1 MSLRLLVA
9 AAVVCGVLLC
19 VSGASAQSTAGT
31 PAQGSA
37 PGAAAPAKPFS
48 TGRPAPLVGELK
60 SLGKDRYQIGRIV
73 VDKKAGRFTV
83 PGRVHV
89 MGQPLEYLATTP
101 GGMKE
106 YETLLE
112 ADATGSEFNLACI
125 LLGLERDS
133 KQEGPFYQF
142 SEAPL
147 VGPKVLVSIAWQD
160 GGKRREVSAAEAL
173 LDPKGDVR
181 PGSVE
186 WVYTGSLSM
195 PPDGQ
200 FAADITG
207 TLIGFVHDANS
218 IIESVLGLG
227 IGAYG
232 SVSGNSALLPP
243 VGTTI
248 ELVVQL
254 PREQAQPAR
263 P

>member
-1 MSLRLLVA
+1 MKIATSLRAIALCGALVLA
-9 AAVVCGVLLC
+9 
-19 VSGASAQSTAGT
+19 SGASAQSTAGS
-31 PAQGSA
+31 PAQSSA
-37 PGAAAPAKPFS
+37 PAAAAPPPPFA
-48 TGRPAPLVGELK
+48 TGRAPPVGELK
-60 SLGKDRYQIGRIV
+60 PLGKDRYQVGRIV
-73 VDKKAGRFTV
+73 VDKKAARFTV
-83 PGRVHV
+83 PGRVLV
-89 MGQPLEYLATTP
+89 LDRPLEYLATTP
-101 GGMKE
+101 KGMKD

-112 ADATGSEFNLACI
+112 VDATGSEFNLACI
-125 LLGLERDS
+125 LLGLERDPR
-133 KQEGPFYQF
+133 QGPFYQF

-160 GGKRREVSAAEAL
+160 GNKRREISAAEAL

-181 PGSVE
+181 PESVE

-218 IIESVLGLG
+218 IIESVAGLG

-232 SVSGNSALLPP
+232 SVSGNAALLPP
-243 VGTTI
+243 VGAPI
-248 ELVVQL
+248 ELIVQL
-254 PREQAQPAR
+254 PRDKAKPAS

>member
-1 MSLRLLVA
+1 VSLRLPIA
-9 AAVVCGVLLC
+9 AAVLCGVLVLA
-19 VSGASAQSTAGT
+19 SGASAQSAAGS
-31 PAQGSA
+31 PAQSSTPSVATA
-37 PGAAAPAKPFS
+37 PKPFT
-48 TGRPAPLVGELK
+48 TGRPPPVGELK
-60 SLGKDRYQIGRIV
+60 SLGKDRYQVGRIV

-83 PGRVHV
+83 PGRVLV
-89 MGQPLEYLATTP
+89 MGQPLEYLATSP
-101 GGMKE
+101 KGMKD

-112 ADATGSEFNLACI
+112 VDASGSEFNLACI
-125 LLGLERDS
+125 LLGLERDPR
-133 KQEGPFYQF
+133 QGQFYQF

-147 VGPKVLVSIAWQD
+147 VGPKVLVSVAWQD
-160 GGKRREVSAAEAL
+160 AGKRREISAAEAL

-181 PGSVE
+181 PESVE

-232 SVSGNSALLPP
+232 SVSGNAALLPP
-243 VGTTI
+243 IGTPI
-248 ELVVQL
+248 ELIVQL
-254 PREQAQPAR
+254 PREQAKPPR

>member
-1 MSLRLLVA
+1 VSLRLPIA
-9 AAVVCGVLLC
+9 ATVVCGLLLC
-19 VSGASAQSTAGT
+19 ASGASAQSNAES
-31 PAQGSA
+31 PAPSSA
-37 PGAAAPAKPFS
+37 PATAVPAKPFA
-48 TGRPAPLVGELK
+48 TGRPPPPVGELK

-89 MGQPLEYLATTP
+89 MGQPLEYLVTSP

-125 LLGLERDS
+125 LLGLERDP
-133 KQEGPFYQF
+133 KQGPFYQF

-160 GGKRREVSAAEAL
+160 GGKRREISAAEAL

-181 PGSVE
+181 PESVE

-195 PPDGQ
+195 PPEGQ

-232 SVSGNSALLPP
+232 SVSGNASVLPP
-243 VGTTI
+243 VGTPI
-248 ELVVQL
+248 EVVVQL
-254 PREQAQPAR
+254 SREKAKPAG

>member
-1 MSLRLLVA
+1 MNLRNEVIAFA
-9 AAVVCGVLLC
+9 AAVTLALAAPSAGAQ
-19 VSGASAQSTAGT
+19 SPAETAAQPSASAA
-31 PAQGSA
+31 A
-37 PGAAAPAKPFS
+37 AAAPPAATP
-48 TGRPAPLVGELK
+48 RPPPVGELK
-60 SLGKDRYQIGRIV
+60 PLGKDRYQVGRIV

-83 PGRVHV
+83 PGRVLV
-89 MGQPLEYLATTP
+89 LGQPLEYLATAP
-101 GGMKE
+101 KGMKD

-112 ADATGSEFNLACI
+112 ADASGSEFNLACI
-125 LLGLERDS
+125 LLGLERDPG
-133 KQEGPFYQF
+133 QGPFYQF
-142 SEAPL
+142 SEAPV

-160 GGKRREVSAAEAL
+160 GGKRREISAAEAL

-181 PGSVE
+181 PESVE

-218 IIESVLGLG
+218 VIESVTGLG

-232 SVSGNSALLPP
+232 SVSGNAALLPP
-243 VGTTI
+243 VGTPI

-254 PREQAQPAR
+254 PREKAKPAG

>member
-1 MSLRLLVA
+1 MSPRAPVVATFICAALLLA
-9 AAVVCGVLLC
+9 A
-19 VSGASAQSTAGT
+19 GASAQSAAGS
-31 PAQGSA
+31 PAQSST
-37 PGAAAPAKPFS
+37 PAAAPSQPFT
-48 TGRPAPLVGELK
+48 TGRPPPVGELK
-60 SLGKDRYQIGRIV
+60 SLGKDRYQVGRIV

-83 PGRVHV
+83 PGRVLV
-89 MGQPLEYLATTP
+89 MGQPLEYLATSP
-101 GGMKE
+101 KGMKD

-112 ADATGSEFNLACI
+112 ADA
-125 LLGLERDS
+125 
-133 KQEGPFYQF
+133 
-142 SEAPL
+142 
-147 VGPKVLVSIAWQD
+147 GPKVLVSIAWQD
-160 GGKRREVSAAEAL
+160 GGKRREISAAEAL

-181 PGSVE
+181 PESVE

-232 SVSGNSALLPP
+232 SVSGNADLLPP
-243 VGTTI
+243 VGTPI

-254 PREQAQPAR
+254 ARAQAKPAG

>member
-1 MSLRLLVA
+1 MKIATSLRAIALCGALVLA
-9 AAVVCGVLLC
+9 
-19 VSGASAQSTAGT
+19 SGPSAQSTAGS
-31 PAQGSA
+31 PAQSSA
-37 PGAAAPAKPFS
+37 PAAAAPPPPFA
-48 TGRPAPLVGELK
+48 TGRAPPVGELK
-60 SLGKDRYQIGRIV
+60 PLGKDRYQVGRIV
-73 VDKKAGRFTV
+73 VDKKAARFTV
-83 PGRVHV
+83 PGRVLV
-89 MGQPLEYLATTP
+89 LDRPLEYLATTP
-101 GGMKE
+101 KGMKD

-125 LLGLERDS
+125 LLGLERDPR
-133 KQEGPFYQF
+133 QGPFYQF

-160 GGKRREVSAAEAL
+160 GNKRREISAAEAL

-181 PGSVE
+181 PESVE

-218 IIESVLGLG
+218 IIESVAGLG

-232 SVSGNSALLPP
+232 SVSGNAALLPP
-243 VGTTI
+243 VGAPI
-248 ELVVQL
+248 ELIVQL
-254 PREQAQPAR
+254 PRDKAKPAS